1 MATVNI
7 TNLLWIDRSTTEMIP
22 ALAEFDRQGTNVVR
36 ATEQTLTDEDIA
48 SAGAVVMHIDSNL
61 DPVSRIQSKLAHLKS
76 TATVNRSSETK

>member
-36 ATEQTLTDEDIA
+36 APEQTLTDEDIA
-48 SAGAVVMHIDSNL
+48 SA
-61 DPVSRIQSKLAHLKS
+61 
-76 TATVNRSSETK
+76 